1 MELQRRFSNSI
12 ITKYMKFCNLRN
24 QSKDDLQIACDRDK
38 GWSPRVFLSTGWNYN
53 WGDGAVAIWQN
64 GICQRSKKK
73 KMRCIK
79 SDSQG
84 QKLRDYMEGESFY
97 GDREHSLPDLFY
109 QSHVPF
115 EFSPS
120 SFESFAEAPIST
132 SEIKPC
138 AAKECA

>member
-1 MELQRRFSNSI
+1 MTYRLHSIEIKVEAQEFFYPQVEIIIEEMELWQ
-12 ITKYMKFCNLRN
+12 Y
-24 QSKDDLQIACDRDK
+24 DK
-38 GWSPRVFLSTGWNYN
+38 MAYVK
-53 WGDGAVAIWQN
+53 GA
-64 GICQRSKKK
+64 KK

-120 SFESFAEAPIST
+120 SYESFAEAPIST